1 MSHCQPCE
9 TINCFVPPLL
19 QPGPTS
25 DAAWCVPYCG
35 ACCGRHRRYATKDYV
50 EITPNVRK
58 TFIRM
63 LSSVYFPA
71 QVDPTRM
78 HIYIEI
84 RLRGCETVIGCY
96 NAFQR
101 TADGFLGF
109 YWDSEF
115 NEACPGLYVGDVYID
130 CDYCFSV
137 KFRIP
142 RCSIIVDSFYNEMAT
157 ETCGAGE
164 CSMLDTVGEGVVGG
178 VACESVPSS
187 ECGLP
192 APYFETTDPVVP
204 EPLENCNLACQ
215 PPFHITGDGIVGDI

>member
-1 MSHCQPCE
+1 MSCQSCE
-9 TINCFVPPLL
+9 RINCFVPPLL

-25 DAAWCVPYCG
+25 DASWCVPACG
-35 ACCGRHRRYATKDYV
+35 MCGDWHRRYATKDYV

-71 QVDPTRM
+71 QVDPARM

-84 RLRGCETVIGCY
+84 RLRGCNNLVARY
-96 NAFQR
+96 DAFQR

-109 YWDSEF
+109 YWDAEF
-115 NEACPGLYVGDVYID
+115 LGACPGLYVGDVYID

-137 KFRIP
+137 RMRIP
-142 RCSIIVDSFYNEMAT
+142 RCSIVVDSFYNEMAL
-157 ETCGAGE
+157 EDCGEGE
-164 CSMLDTVGEGVVGG
+164 CSMLTTVGAGVVGG
-178 VACESVPSS
+178 LECEGVDSS

-192 APYFETTDPVVP
+192 APYFDTTDPVVVDP
-204 EPLENCNLACQ
+204 PENCNLACQ
-215 PPFHITGDGIVGDI
+215 PAFHIAGDDIVGSI